1 MNRSAKGFPGQCLL
15 ACLLMTCG
23 LLAAVPAV
31 AEEPVKFVVQ
41 LTRSG
46 EAYGHR
52 RALMQIDKVL
62 SDIGQ
67 DKLKFVVVAYEYGIT
82 ALLAKNT
89 ETSQLLTKLAGRGV
103 EFKACRI
110 SMRASG
116 LSEDDF
122 PLEVDFVAAGAPEMI
137 RLRMRDYKYWRP

>member
-1 MNRSAKGFPGQCLL
+1 MSRIHFDRKIFVSWVLAFAGLWAAGSA
-15 ACLLMTCG
+15 
-23 LLAAVPAV
+23 AAAEPA
-31 AEEPVKFVVQ
+31 KFVMQ

-46 EAYGHR
+46 ESFGHR
-52 RALMQIDKVL
+52 RAFLQIDKVL

-67 DKLKFVVVAYEYGIT
+67 EKLKIVVVAYEHGIT
-82 ALLAKNT
+82 ALLAKNA

-116 LSEDDF
+116 LDEDDF
-122 PLEVDFVAAGAPEMI
+122 PLEVDFIPAGAPEVI
-137 RLRMRDYKYWRP
+137 RLQMRDYKYWRP